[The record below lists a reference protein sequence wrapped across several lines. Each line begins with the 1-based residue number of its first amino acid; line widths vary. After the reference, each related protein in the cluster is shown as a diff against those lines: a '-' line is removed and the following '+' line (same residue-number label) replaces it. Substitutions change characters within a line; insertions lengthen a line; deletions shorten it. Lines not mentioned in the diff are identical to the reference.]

1 MNLRK
6 LLCGLLALCLLLT
19 MAPAALMEEA
29 PVEEVVVELGGE
41 EVAAVEEAPEEIAGE
56 ALEADDYGIIGYSAD
71 YEPEGTLVLPLV
83 ADNGQIDWNSET
95 VLGIGD
101 TLSISVNPAYEIR
114 SYSIKNYRA
123 VEVEA
128 TTEEGE
134 TTEDPAAKA
143 DEDDAIA
150 SIDLTGRLKGK
161 AIITVACGLAG
172 TKASNNFVLTINVM
186 DLTKP
191 AAIDV
196 TKVTLDDAGE
206 IDTERPVFSTETID
220 MSNGAQAFMAYV
232 LPAGTGKEVLW
243 SSSNSK
249 VAVPAVKATYIDEEA
264 EEAPT
269 PAMEEYAAIPGVLN
283 TIIPKGKGTA
293 TITVKCGNAKTTF
306 KVKVTDNFAPKSI
319 KLYADPKAE
328 VEVGNLVGLYTVVYP
343 RPVNDAPIT
352 FTIDSN
358 KKACFAIVEED
369 EDGNVAEQPTLLA
382 SKEFVGADGTALL
395 YGIAEGTV
403 KVTAKTYNG
412 KKSTLKVKVV
422 DPNKVDSIELFGF
435 YNKEKYEHELYNE
448 ELSDLDPT
456 DPVKDAFIVVPVLK
470 NADGDIVPL
479 DGHEVDYASVKW
491 SSSNKKVATVSIF
504 KNYVG
509 YFQDNALVD
518 FDGNPVEFDEVFDV
532 NEQDPVYAGI
542 VELKGEGTTK
552 ITAKTRDGKK
562 SFSITLKVVNS
573 HKADSIETFY
583 KTVEVPTDTV
593 VDLDEYFQVY
603 STETFYGTVTAK
615 PSHSTS
621 KVTVLGDTT
630 LRTNKKGN
638 VTIKVKTSDGK
649 CKSFTLKIVD

>member
-1 MNLRK
+1 M
-6 LLCGLLALCLLLT
+6 
-19 MAPAALMEEA
+19 
-29 PVEEVVVELGGE
+29 EEVVVELGGE

-56 ALEADDYGIIGYSAD
+56 ALEADDYAIKGYSAD
-71 YEPEGTLVLPLV
+71 YKEDGELELPLV
-83 ADNGQIDWNSET
+83 NEVTGQIDWNSET
-95 VLGIGD
+95 VLGIGH
-101 TLSISVNPAYEIR
+101 TLTIKVDEDYEIR

-123 VEVEA
+123 VDAEVDGVHAMSGKA
-128 TTEEGE
+128 TETAPIEEI
-134 TTEDPAAKA
+134 K
-143 DEDDAIA
+143 
-150 SIDLTGRLKGK
+150 LTGALKGK
-161 AIITVACGLAG
+161 AVVTVACGLAG
-172 TKASNNFVLTINVM
+172 TKASNNFVLTVNVM

-196 TKVTLDDAGE
+196 TKVTFDDEGE
-206 IDTERPVFSTETID
+206 IATERVLYKTETID
-220 MSNGAQAFMAYV
+220 MSDGAQGFMAYV

-264 EEAPT
+264 EDAPT
-269 PAMEEYAAIPGVLN
+269 PALEEYADIPGTFN

-293 TITVKCGNAKTTF
+293 TITVKCGTVKTSF

-319 KLYADPKAE
+319 QLHAAPKAE
-328 VEVGNLVGLYTVVYP
+328 VKVGDLVGLYTVVYP
-343 RPVNDAPIT
+343 RPVHDYPIT

-358 KKACFAIVEED
+358 KKACFADVTVD
-369 EDGNVAEQPTLLA
+369 ETTGEITAFDVLEK
-382 SKEFVGADGTALL
+382 KEFVGADGTAVL

-448 ELSDLDPT
+448 KESDKDPT
-456 DPVKDAFIVVPVLK
+456 DPKKDAFIVVPVLK
-470 NADGDIVPL
+470 NAAGDIVPL

-509 YFQDNALVD
+509 YFQDNLVGY
-518 FDGNPVEFDEVFDV
+518 DGDAVDFDEVFDV
-532 NEQDPVYAGI
+532 SDQDPVYAGI

-562 SFSITLKVVNS
+562 SFSFTLKVVNS

-649 CKSFTLKIVD
+649 SKTFTLKIVD

>member
-56 ALEADDYGIIGYSAD
+56 ALEADDYAIKGYSAD
-71 YEPEGTLVLPLV
+71 YNPAGTLTLPLV

-101 TLSISVNPAYEIR
+101 TLTITVDPDYEIR

-123 VEVEA
+123 VDAEVDGVHAMSGKA
-128 TTEEGE
+128 TATAPINE
-134 TTEDPAAKA
+134 
-143 DEDDAIA
+143 IV
-150 SIDLTGRLKGK
+150 LTGALKGK
-161 AIITVACGLAG
+161 AVVTVACGLAG
-172 TKASNNFVLTINVM
+172 TKASNNFVLTVNVM

-196 TKVTLDDAGE
+196 TRVTYDEDDAIE
-206 IDTERPVFSTETID
+206 SERLVYKTETID
-220 MSNGAQAFMAYV
+220 MSDFSLDVMAYV
-232 LPAGTGKEVLW
+232 LPADTATEVIW
-243 SSSNSK
+243 TSSNSK
-249 VAVPAVKATYIDEEA
+249 VAVPAVTATYALADD
-264 EEAPT
+264 APT
-269 PAMEEYAAIPGVLN
+269 SALDEYDGVGGFAN
-283 TIIPKGKGTA
+283 TIIAKGKGTA
-293 TITVKCGNAKTTF
+293 TITVKCGTVKTTF

-319 KLYADPKAE
+319 QLHADPKAE

-343 RPVNDAPIT
+343 RPVHDYPIT

-358 KKACFAIVEED
+358 KKACFAIYEED
-369 EDGNVAEQPTLLA
+369 EDGNVADQPTLLE
-382 SKEFVGADGTALL
+382 SKEFVSADGTALL

-448 ELSDLDPT
+448 ALSDLDPT

-509 YFQDNALVD
+509 YFQDNLVD
-518 FDGNPVEFDEVFDV
+518 IYGDAVDFDEVFDV
-532 NEQDPVYAGI
+532 DDQAPVYAGI

-562 SFSITLKVVNS
+562 SFTFTLKVVNN
-573 HKADSIETFY
+573 HKADLIETFY
-583 KTVEVPTDTV
+583 KTVEVPTNTV

-603 STETFYGTVTAK
+603 SSETFYGTVTAK
-615 PSHSTS
+615 PTHSTS

-630 LRTNKKGN
+630 LRTNKKGS

-649 CKSFTLKIVD
+649 SKTFTLKIVD

>member
-56 ALEADDYGIIGYSAD
+56 ALEADDYAIKGYSAD
-71 YEPEGTLVLPLV
+71 YDPSNLTLELPMV

-101 TLSISVNPAYEIR
+101 TLSITVDPAYEIR

-123 VEVEA
+123 VDAEA
-128 TTEEGE
+128 IDDEGNSYHAMSGKATE
-134 TTEDPAAKA
+134 TAPITQ
-143 DEDDAIA
+143 
-150 SIDLTGRLKGK
+150 IDLTGALKGK
-161 AIITVACGLAG
+161 AIVTVACGLKG
-172 TKASNNFVLTINVM
+172 TKASNNFVLTVNVM

-196 TKVTLDDAGE
+196 TRVTYDEFGN
-206 IDTERPVFSTETID
+206 IDTERLVNKTETID
-220 MSNGAQAFMAYV
+220 MSDFSLDVMAYV
-232 LPAGTGKEVLW
+232 LPADTATEVIW
-243 SSSNSK
+243 TSSNSK
-249 VAVPAVKATYIDEEA
+249 VAVPDVTATYASSGFDNKILA
-264 EEAPT
+264 
-269 PAMEEYAAIPGVLN
+269 
-283 TIIPKGKGTA
+283 KGKGTA
-293 TITVKCGNAKTTF
+293 TITVKCGTVKTSF

-319 KLYADPKAE
+319 QLHGAPKAE
-328 VEVGNLVGLYTVVYP
+328 VKVGDLVGLYTVVYP
-343 RPVNDAPIT
+343 RPVHDYPIT

-358 KKACFAIVEED
+358 KKACFADVTVDQTTGEITAFDVLEK
-369 EDGNVAEQPTLLA
+369 
-382 SKEFVGADGTALL
+382 KEFVSADGTAVL

-422 DPNKVDSIELFGF
+422 DPNKPDSIELFGF
-435 YNKEKYEHELYNE
+435 YNKEKYEHELYMDE
-448 ELSDLDPT
+448 QDDPT
-456 DPVKDAFIVVPVLK
+456 DPDKDFFFVVPVLK
-470 NADGDIVPL
+470 NADGDVIDVL
-479 DGHEVDYASVKW
+479 GHEVDYASVKW

-504 KNYVG
+504 KNYAG
-509 YFQDNALVD
+509 YFQDNDLKD
-518 FDGNPVEFDEVFDV
+518 FFGENFADDFEEVFDV
-532 NEQDPVYAGI
+532 SDQAPLYAGI

-562 SFSITLKVVNS
+562 SFTFTLKVVNN

-583 KTVEVPTDTV
+583 KTVEVPTNTV

-603 STETFYGTVTAK
+603 SSDTFFGKVTAK
-615 PSHSTS
+615 PTHSTS

-649 CKSFTLKIVD
+649 SKTFTLKIVD

>member
-56 ALEADDYGIIGYSAD
+56 ALEADDYAIKGYSAD
-71 YEPEGTLVLPLV
+71 YESAGTLALPLV
-83 ADNGQIDWNSET
+83 SANGQIDWNSET

-101 TLSISVNPAYEIR
+101 TLTITVDPDYEIR

-123 VEVEA
+123 VDAEVDGVHA
-128 TTEEGE
+128 MSGKA
-134 TTEDPAAKA
+134 TEDAPIN
-143 DEDDAIA
+143 EIV
-150 SIDLTGRLKGK
+150 LTGALKGK
-161 AIITVACGLAG
+161 AVVTVACGLAG
-172 TKASNNFVLTINVM
+172 TKASNNFVLTVNVM

-206 IDTERPVFSTETID
+206 IATERVLYKTETID
-220 MSNGAQAFMAYV
+220 MSDGAQGFMAYV

-249 VAVPAVKATYIDEEA
+249 VAVPAVKATYIDEED

-269 PAMEEYAAIPGVLN
+269 PALEEYADIPGTFN

-358 KKACFAIVEED
+358 KKACFAVITVNDDDEE
-369 EDGNVAEQPTLLA
+369 ELVLLE

-448 ELSDLDPT
+448 ALSDLDPT

-509 YFQDNALVD
+509 YFQDNLVD
-518 FDGNPVEFDEVFDV
+518 IDGDAVDFDEVFDV
-532 NEQDPVYAGI
+532 SDQDPVYAGI

-562 SFSITLKVVNS
+562 SFTFTLKVVNS

-583 KTVEVPTDTV
+583 KTVEVPTNTV

-630 LRTNKKGN
+630 LRTNKKGS

-649 CKSFTLKIVD
+649 SKTFTLKIVD